1 MARANVTELRAQL
14 DEAQKNLLAQAEQL
28 ASIRECYQAASI
40 KLMEVSREL
49 AASREANEKL
59 AKELENSK
67 SSYRYAQEGRSA
79 AEAELAQIDMLVNLT
94 DPEIPQELEG
104 PYGGKNKVPTA
115 ARVAV
120 MLAKRK

>member
-14 DEAQKNLLAQAEQL
+14 DEAQKNLLAQAELSASLREQNQSL
-28 ASIRECYQAASI
+28 AVKAYENSTLIAD
-40 KLMEVSREL
+40 L
-49 AASREANEKL
+49 REANEKL
-59 AKELENSK
+59 AKELESSK
-67 SSYRYAQEGRSA
+67 SNYRYAQEGRTA